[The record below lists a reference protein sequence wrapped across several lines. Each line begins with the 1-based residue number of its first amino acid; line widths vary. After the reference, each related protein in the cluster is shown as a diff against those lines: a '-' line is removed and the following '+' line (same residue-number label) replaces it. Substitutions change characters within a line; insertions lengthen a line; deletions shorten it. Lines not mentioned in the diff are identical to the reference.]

1 MELREISIHD
11 QRITYHHSG
20 SGPVLL
26 LIHGMAGS
34 AATWRQVVPDLARRF
49 TLVAPDLLG
58 HGRSDKPLGDYSLG
72 AFASTLRDLLVA
84 LGHERATVV
93 GQSLGGGVAM
103 QFSYQYPER
112 TERLV
117 LVGSG
122 GLGREVNPILRLLSL
137 PGSDALLRLACADP
151 VRRAIGSVG
160 EGAGRV
166 GLRPAPVV
174 AELWR
179 SYASLGDDA
188 ARHAFLRTLRAVV
201 DPRGQAVSAAN
212 RLHLAA
218 EVPTLIVWGD
228 ADPII
233 PVEHAYA
240 AHEAI
245 PGSRLEIF
253 KGVGHYPHCE
263 APRRFVEVLTE
274 FVETT
279 VPARITVAARHVLRA
294 SEPSDPKASPGA
306 GDAGRPTGGDSR
318 P

>member
-1 MELREISIHD
+1 MELRELSIHD
-11 QRITYHHSG
+11 QRVTYRSAG

-34 AATWRQVVPDLARRF
+34 SATWQRVVPGLAQHF
-49 TLVAPDLLG
+49 TVVAPDLLG
-58 HGRSDKPLGDYSLG
+58 HGRSDKPEGDYSLG
-72 AFASTLRDLLVA
+72 AFACTLRDLLVA

-122 GLGREVNPILRLLSL
+122 GLGREVNRLLRLLSL
-137 PGSDALLRLACADP
+137 PGSEAVLRLACSAR
-151 VRRAIGSVG
+151 VHEAIESVSNG
-160 EGAGRV
+160 VARV
-166 GLRPAPVV
+166 GIRPAPFV

-179 SYASLGDDA
+179 SYASLTNDD

-212 RLHLAA
+212 RLHLAG

-228 ADPII
+228 ADRII
-233 PVEHAYA
+233 PVDHAYA
-240 AHEAI
+240 AHALI
-245 PGSRLEIF
+245 PESRLEIF
-253 KGVGHYPHCE
+253 QGIGHYPHCE
-263 APRRFVEVLTE
+263 APERFVRVLTD
-274 FVETT
+274 FIETT
-279 VPARITVAARHVLRA
+279 VPARITAAAHHVLRQA
-294 SEPSDPKASPGA
+294 
-306 GDAGRPTGGDSR
+306 
-318 P
+318 

>member
-1 MELREISIHD
+1 MELRELSIHD
-11 QRITYHHSG
+11 QRISYRTAG
-20 SGPVLL
+20 EGPVLL

-34 AATWRQVVPDLARRF
+34 ASTWRQVMPGLSRQYTV
-49 TLVAPDLLG
+49 VAPDLLG
-58 HGRSDKPLGDYSLG
+58 HGHSDKPVGDYSLG

-112 TERLV
+112 CERLV

-122 GLGREVNPILRLLSL
+122 GLGREVNPLLRWLSL
-137 PGSDALLRLACADP
+137 PGSDAVLRLACAASI
-151 VRRAIGSVG
+151 RNAIEAVGSL
-160 EGAGRV
+160 AARV
-166 GLRPAPVV
+166 GLQPAPVV

-179 SYASLGDDA
+179 SYASLADDA
-188 ARHAFLRTLRAVV
+188 TRRAFLRTLRAVV

-218 EVPTLIVWGD
+218 EAPTLIVWGD

-233 PVEHAYA
+233 PVEHAHA
-240 AHEAI
+240 AHAAI

-253 KGVGHYPHCE
+253 EGVGHYPHCE
-263 APRRFVEVLTE
+263 APERFVAILTE
-274 FVETT
+274 FIEST
-279 VPARITVAARHVLRA
+279 VPARITVAPHHVLHSA
-294 SEPSDPKASPGA
+294 
-306 GDAGRPTGGDSR
+306 PT
-318 P
+318 

>member
-1 MELREISIHD
+1 MELRDLTIHD
-11 QRITYHHSG
+11 QRITYRTAG
-20 SGPVLL
+20 SGPVVL

-34 AATWRQVVPDLARRF
+34 ATTWRQVMPGLARRF
-49 TLVAPDLLG
+49 TVIAPDLLG
-58 HGRSDKPLGDYSLG
+58 HGQSDKPQGDYSLG
-72 AFASTLRDLLVA
+72 AFACTLRDLLVA
-84 LGHERATVV
+84 LGHDSATVV

-122 GLGREVNPILRLLSL
+122 GLGREVNTLLRLLSL
-137 PGSDALLRLACADP
+137 PGSEAVLRLGCAEP
-151 VRRAIGSVG
+151 VRGAIEWVG
-160 EGAGRV
+160 GAAARV
-166 GLRPAPVV
+166 GLQPAPVV

-179 SYASLGDDA
+179 SYSSLGDDA
-188 ARHAFLRTLRAVV
+188 ARSAFLRTLRSVV

-240 AHEAI
+240 AHESI

-253 KGVGHYPHCE
+253 EGVGHYPHCE
-263 APRRFVEVLTE
+263 SPERFVEVLCDFIE
-274 FVETT
+274 ST
-279 VPARITVAARHVLRA
+279 VPARITASARHVTRA
-294 SEPSDPKASPGA
+294 PGA
-306 GDAGRPTGGDSR
+306 GAEAPVD
-318 P
+318 

>member
-1 MELREISIHD
+1 MDLRELSIHE
-11 QRITYHHSG
+11 QRISYCTAG
-20 SGPVLL
+20 SGPVVL

-34 AATWRQVVPDLARRF
+34 ATTWRQVMPGLAGRF
-49 TLVAPDLLG
+49 TVVAPDLLG
-58 HGRSDKPLGDYSLG
+58 HGRSDKPQGDYSLG
-72 AFASTLRDLLVA
+72 AFACTLRDLLVA

-122 GLGREVNPILRLLSL
+122 GLGREVNRLLRLLSL
-137 PGSDALLRLACADP
+137 PGSEAVLRLACAER
-151 VRRAIGSVG
+151 VRGAIESVG
-160 EGAGRV
+160 SGAARV

-179 SYASLGDDA
+179 SYASLADDA
-188 ARHAFLRTLRAVV
+188 ARSAFLRTLRAVV
-201 DPRGQAVSAAN
+201 DPRGQAVSASN

-233 PVEHAYA
+233 PVDHAHA
-240 AHEAI
+240 AHASI

-253 KGVGHYPHCE
+253 EGVGHYPHCE
-263 APRRFVEVLTE
+263 APERFVEVLCN

-279 VPARITVAARHVLRA
+279 LPARITVAAHHVLRQSA
-294 SEPSDPKASPGA
+294 EPAA
-306 GDAGRPTGGDSR
+306 R
-318 P
+318 

>member
-1 MELREISIHD
+1 MELRELSIHD
-11 QRITYHHSG
+11 QRISYRTAG
-20 SGPVLL
+20 EGPVLL

-34 AATWRQVVPDLARRF
+34 ASTWRQVMPGLSRQF
-49 TLVAPDLLG
+49 TVVAPDLLG
-58 HGRSDKPLGDYSLG
+58 HGHSDKPVGDYSLG

-112 TERLV
+112 CERLV

-122 GLGREVNPILRLLSL
+122 GLGREVNPLLRWLSL
-137 PGSDALLRLACADP
+137 PGSDAVLRLACAASI
-151 VRRAIGSVG
+151 RNAIEAVGSL
-160 EGAGRV
+160 AARV
-166 GLRPAPVV
+166 GLQLAPVV

-179 SYASLGDDA
+179 SYASLADDA
-188 ARHAFLRTLRAVV
+188 TRRAFLRTLRAVV

-218 EVPTLIVWGD
+218 EAPTLIVWGD

-233 PVEHAYA
+233 PVEHAHA
-240 AHEAI
+240 AHAAI

-253 KGVGHYPHCE
+253 AGVGHYPHCE
-263 APRRFVEVLTE
+263 APERFVAILTE
-274 FVETT
+274 FIEST
-279 VPARITVAARHVLRA
+279 VPARITVAPHHVLHSA
-294 SEPSDPKASPGA
+294 
-306 GDAGRPTGGDSR
+306 PT
-318 P
+318 

>member
-1 MELREISIHD
+1 MDLREISIHD
-11 QRITYHHSG
+11 QRISYHTAG
-20 SGPVLL
+20 SGPVVL

-34 AATWRQVVPDLARRF
+34 AETWQQVIPGLATRF
-49 TLVAPDLLG
+49 TVVAPDLLG
-58 HGRSDKPLGDYSLG
+58 HGDSDKPQGDYSLG
-72 AFASTLRDLLVA
+72 AFACTLRDLLVA

-122 GLGREVNPILRLLSL
+122 GLGREVNRLLRLLSM
-137 PGSDALLRLACADP
+137 PGSEAVLRLGCSEP
-151 VRRAIGSVG
+151 VRGAFESVG
-160 EGAGRV
+160 SGAARV
-166 GLRPAPVV
+166 GLRMAPVV

-179 SYASLGDDA
+179 SYSSLGDDA
-188 ARHAFLRTLRAVV
+188 TRHAFLRTLRAVV
-201 DPRGQAVSAAN
+201 NPRGQAVSASN

-233 PVEHAYA
+233 PVDHAHT
-240 AHEAI
+240 AHSSI

-253 KGVGHYPHCE
+253 EGVGHYPHCE
-263 APRRFVEVLTE
+263 TPERFVEVLAD
-274 FVETT
+274 FIETT
-279 VPARITVAARHVLRA
+279 VPARITVATHHVKQ
-294 SEPSDPKASPGA
+294 PSAAALHD
-306 GDAGRPTGGDSR
+306 GGDTR
-318 P
+318 